1 MNSTVGNRHGSAV
14 ITLPSDT
21 EILIT
26 RQFDA
31 PAALVF
37 KALTTPDLVKR
48 WWGFETSEWLVCEID
63 LRVGGQWRFV
73 TREGDME
80 VGLHGEYREIAG
92 PQRIVQTEIYEGAP
106 DPYPN
111 EPALNTTTLDETD
124 GVTNMSVLVTVPDRE
139 VRDAILA
146 SGMESGLQVSYN
158 RLEDL
163 VRSAA

>member
-1 MNSTVGNRHGSAV
+1 MNSTLGNRHGSAT
-14 ITLPSDT
+14 ITTPSDT

-31 PAALVF
+31 PAALIF
-37 KALTTPDLVKR
+37 KAMTTPDLVKR
-48 WWGFETSEWLVCEID
+48 WYGFETSEWLVAEID

-80 VGLHGEYREIAG
+80 VGFHGEFRELS
-92 PQRIVQTEIYEGAP
+92 PPHRIVQTEIYEGAP

-111 EPALNTTTLDETD
+111 DPAVNTTTLDERD
-124 GVTNMSVLVTVPDRE
+124 GVTTMTVLVSVPSKE
-139 VRDAILA
+139 IRDAILA
-146 SGMESGLQVSYN
+146 SGMESGLQISYN

-163 VRSAA
+163 VRTAA